1 MKIIE
6 QGNLALVKGIQA
18 SGIHCGIKTST
29 KKDLAL
35 VFSESPAHAAG
46 VFSSNRII
54 AAPLVVTREHLSAG
68 QAQAIIANSGIAN
81 AATGQRGIDDAR
93 RMAHLTASSLNIPE
107 DSVVVASTGMIGRF
121 LPMKR
126 IESGIR
132 EAVCALSTDGG
143 ADAAEAIMTTDTCP
157 KHLAVRIN
165 LEGRAVTL
173 AGMAKG
179 AGMIQPDMATMLAF
193 LATDAAVERDFLRD
207 ALRDTVARTFNC
219 ITIDGD
225 TSTNDMVVILANGL
239 SGNTPISARSNLAQ
253 PFMDA
258 LELVCSRLSL
268 MIVED
273 GEGATKL
280 VSIEVRGAKTHGDAR
295 AIAFRIANSPLVKTS
310 LYGRRCNWGRI
321 MAAAGSSGVAVDPD
335 RIDIFYGNV
344 QVVRNGLG
352 LGREKEAEALL
363 GSRQVALA
371 IDLHLGDGG
380 ETVWTSDLS
389 PEYIHINA
397 DYAT

>member
-6 QGNLALVKGIQA
+6 QGNLALVKGIRA
-18 SGIHCGIKTST
+18 SGIHCGIKTS
-29 KKDLAL
+29 KKRDLAL
-35 VFSESPAHAAG
+35 VFSESPARAAG
-46 VFSSNRII
+46 VFTSNRII

-68 QAQAIIANSGIAN
+68 QAQAIVANSGIAN

-93 RMAHLTASSLNIPE
+93 RMARLTASSLNIPE
-107 DSVVVASTGMIGRF
+107 NSVIVASTGMIGRF
-121 LPMKR
+121 LPMER
-126 IESGIR
+126 IDSGIR
-132 EAVCALSTDGG
+132 EAACALSTDGG
-143 ADAAEAIMTTDTCP
+143 ADAAEAIMTTDTFP
-157 KHLAVRIN
+157 KHLAVRID
-165 LEGRAVTL
+165 LDGCAVTL

-179 AGMIQPDMATMLAF
+179 AGMIQPNMATMLAF
-193 LATDAAVERDFLRD
+193 LATDAAVEGDFLRD
-207 ALRDTVARTFNC
+207 ALRDAVARTFNC
-219 ITIDGD
+219 ITVDGD

-239 SGNTPISARSNLAQ
+239 SGNTPINARSSQAQ
-253 PFMDA
+253 PFLDA

-280 VSIEVRGAKTHGDAR
+280 VSIEVRGANTRSDAN

-321 MAAAGSSGVAVDPD
+321 MAAAGSSGVAVDQD

-352 LGREKEAEALL
+352 LGREKEAESLL
-363 GSRQVALA
+363 GSRQVRLT
-371 IDLHLGDGG
+371 IDLHMGDAA
-380 ETVWTSDLS
+380 ETVLTTDLS